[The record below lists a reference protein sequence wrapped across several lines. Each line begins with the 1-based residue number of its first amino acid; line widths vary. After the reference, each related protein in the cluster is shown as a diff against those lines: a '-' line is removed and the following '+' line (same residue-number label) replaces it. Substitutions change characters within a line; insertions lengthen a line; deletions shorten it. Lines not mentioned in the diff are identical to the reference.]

1 MGIARR
7 WRVGMAFL
15 IAIVSIP
22 GSLAVSAESDPAA
35 RPLPAGS
42 TGVTV
47 VDFAAFKR
55 SELFKNLAPLPDG
68 EQMSVWGEEYGFEPF
83 RSLDGITV
91 IMGGGGRPGAESWNG
106 VVLSGTF
113 AATTL
118 AAKMKESA
126 GDASTTERY
135 REHTIHVVP
144 SSPEADEALKKRDRV
159 LTRGIFKVDMGVP
172 HLSYVV
178 FVGDHTLVGSQSK
191 QGLVK
196 MLDWFDR
203 RGEALPPEQAAV
215 LLPPQENG
223 AIFSVALTAEDP
235 NWNGIVIVGE
245 PTGKAAQQEDRFIDG
260 LTSIAFTAGEAD
272 RQSFVVG
279 RVTCKNAEIAGQIKA
294 MADGFGALMA
304 LQNAQVGADA
314 DTVEG
319 RLMALFGKFP
329 LQVVKENATLKASL
343 RFPSDDVMALFKLA
357 GESNARQAVPPGAQ
371 QPGPRRN

>member
-1 MGIARR
+1 VI
-7 WRVGMAFL
+7 
-15 IAIVSIP
+15 
-22 GSLAVSAESDPAA
+22 
-35 RPLPAGS
+35 
-42 TGVTV
+42 
-47 VDFAAFKR
+47 
-55 SELFKNLAPLPDG
+55 G
-68 EQMSVWGEEYGFEPF
+68 EVC
-83 RSLDGITV
+83 
-91 IMGGGGRPGAESWNG
+91 GG
-106 VVLSGTF
+106 LCQ
-113 AATTL
+113 
-118 AAKMKESA
+118 MKESA
-126 GDASTTERY
+126 GDASTIERY

-159 LTRGIFKVDMGVP
+159 LTRGICKVDMGVP

-294 MADGFGALMA
+294 VADGFGALMA

-314 DTVEG
+314 DTVDG
-319 RLMALFGKFP
+319 RLMALFGQFP

-343 RFPSDDVMALFKLA
+343 RFPSDDVMALFKQA